1 MALRFGDIIDQ
12 VREFPGSRV
21 MVSDS
26 DGRVAPVVGV
36 DVYDSDD
43 VLDHEYNFWALEVE
57 FDPFFL
63 EVATPLT
70 VRDVQW
76 DLLDADHVAHVLSA
90 DYGYSQVLTVDT
102 SSPNVVVLNIA

>member
-12 VREFPGSRV
+12 VREFPNSRV
-21 MVSDS
+21 VVSDS
-26 DGRVAPVVGV
+26 DGRIVPIVGV

-43 VLDHEYNFWALEVE
+43 VLDHEYNFLALEVE
-57 FDPFFL
+57 FDPFFV
-63 EVATPLT
+63 EIATPLT

-76 DLLDADHVAHVLSA
+76 DRLDSGHVAHVLSA

-102 SSPNVVVLNIA
+102 SSPNMVVLNIA